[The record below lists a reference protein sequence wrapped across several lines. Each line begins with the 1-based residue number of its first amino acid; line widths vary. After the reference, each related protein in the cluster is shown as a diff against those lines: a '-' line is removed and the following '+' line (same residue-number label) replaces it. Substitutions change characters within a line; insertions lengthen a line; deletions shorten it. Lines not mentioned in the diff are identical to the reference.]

1 MKTDAEVIPY
11 NTRDPL
17 DLTASTKE
25 GRGALTDWLE
35 LGYVSQDRNTRCISR
50 TVEYSFNDFAISQ
63 VAAGEKPE
71 DQEKYLRR
79 SAGWQNIWNRDVE
92 SLNFTGFLAPKF
104 SNGTFNNSGYDPLYC
119 YGCNWADLSY
129 EGTPWGQFLDILLT
143 TLTLTAVEY
152 SFVVPHDTETLIDLM
167 GGPETFEARLDL
179 MVLLPISQRQFNKSN
194 KLTSKVQTKHLSPR
208 AGPQR
213 RGHNNPHEHRVRPI
227 PNMK

>member
-1 MKTDAEVIPY
+1 MKGLRGAINWTEGYAAMKTDAEVIPY

-79 SAGWQNIWNRDVE
+79 SAGWQKLWNRDVE

-104 SNGTFNNSGYDPLYC
+104 SNGSFNNSGYDPLYC

-129 EGTPWGQFLDILLT
+129 EGTPWG
-143 TLTLTAVEY
+143 
-152 SFVVPHDTETLIDLM
+152 
-167 GGPETFEARLDL
+167 
-179 MVLLPISQRQFNKSN
+179 
-194 KLTSKVQTKHLSPR
+194 
-208 AGPQR
+208 
-213 RGHNNPHEHRVRPI
+213 
-227 PNMK
+227 

>member
-1 MKTDAEVIPY
+1 MKTDAEVVPY

-79 SAGWQNIWNRDVE
+79 SAGWQKLWNRDVE

-104 SNGTFNNSGYDPLYC
+104 SNGSFNNSGYDPLYC

-129 EGTPWGQFLDILLT
+129 EGTPWGQFSTRFHHYDTNRSRILLRRPPRYRNPNRPHGRT
-143 TLTLTAVEY
+143 RDIRSQTRPDGT
-152 SFVVPHDTETLIDLM
+152 VPNTNL
-167 GGPETFEARLDL
+167 
-179 MVLLPISQRQFNKSN
+179 
-194 KLTSKVQTKHLSPR
+194 
-208 AGPQR
+208 
-213 RGHNNPHEHRVRPI
+213 NNP
-227 PNMK
+227 